1 VRAEENVMRSRSA
14 RFFFCL
20 SILLVLFFASLA
32 FGQVV
37 FTYNNFTAPTA
48 NLQAN
53 GNAGSVGAVMRL
65 TTTATGQSGSVWY
78 YGGTTDAPQ
87 PVSLVNGFTTS
98 FTFQISG
105 SAAPADGIAF
115 VIQNGAFPQNPA
127 GGCPA
132 QNGSSGIFALERGD
146 IGCGGD
152 IGYTGFTNSVAIE
165 FDDFQNAWDL
175 DANHVAVQSCGANAN
190 SSNHNGNCFVARTTP
205 QNPLHSIIGDGNPH
219 NVVIKYSPP
228 GCAGEICTNPN
239 NLQIF
244 VDGAPNGTPALT
256 ATFDLSTLGL
266 DANQDAFVGFVGR
279 TGAQFANQDITTWSF
294 STTAPPS
301 QPITQGSPTVT
312 ATFNNAENNLVQE
325 VVDFSGAFANNSITI
340 IDGTQMNVA
349 NQAIVPSTWQPTW
362 VPGTPFATSSC
373 WPHNGEGNNCK
384 LYIDLCTNN
393 NSGTQA
399 GANCP
404 TSNPPSILVTDN
416 FSGPKIDP
424 NTLGPNTGFGLL
436 EAPDNWQ
443 GGPCTFTVPSSA
455 AGEPCPQNVLTSLT
469 GDPSPAGT
477 VPHFN
482 STFIAIY
489 GVAQPGTSIALNPA
503 ANGNGWINNNSVAN
517 PSVSATFTTSTQPP
531 PANNPNNYVQPF
543 VAQLMYSFT
552 DSANPPNVLIPSK
565 TLPAPVPPNAVTSY
579 AFPVQSLGSLADG
592 RYVLN
597 YQGQDDHG
605 TRELLFSLDATNN
618 YSTTGKTLA
627 VNIDTT
633 KPTES
638 VSLASSVFLNSPL
651 SANYTCSDTLSGV
664 ATCRGQN
671 YSPAVPTTPNVNVP
685 LSTSSVGQ
693 QAFSVTAI
701 DAAGNTST
709 TTVNYNVTYQFFG
722 FVPEVFFPGIN
733 KVKAGIV
740 IPAGF
745 LLTDGNLKPITNLRS
760 ISVSG
765 FASTNCTGANPT
777 PVAISGSLLNLGYG
791 IYDYNW
797 KTSSTFAGKC
807 ITFQANMGDGVIH
820 ALNFQFT
827 N

>member
-1 VRAEENVMRSRSA
+1 MRSRSA

-20 SILLVLFFASLA
+20 SILLVLFFGSLA

-53 GNAGSVGAVMRL
+53 GDAGSVGAVMRL
-65 TTTATGQSGSVWY
+65 TTTLPGQSGSVWY
-78 YGGTTDAPQ
+78 YGGTAANPT

-98 FTFQISG
+98 FQFQITAPPPPPEG
-105 SAAPADGIAF
+105 PPIPPADGIAF
-115 VIQNGAFPQNPA
+115 VIQNGSFPQNPG

-132 QNGSSGIFALERGD
+132 QNGTIGIKALEAPD
-146 IGCGGD
+146 SGCGGD
-152 IGYTGFTNSVAIE
+152 IGYTGLTNSVAIE

-175 DANHVAVQSCGANAN
+175 DANHVAIQSCGADAN
-190 SSNHNGNCFVARTTP
+190 SSNHNGNCFQARTTT
-205 QNPLHSIIGDGNPH
+205 QLHSIIGDGNPH
-219 NVVIKYSPP
+219 TVVIKYSPP
-228 GCAGEICTNPN
+228 NCVAGANCKNPN
-239 NLQIF
+239 NLQ
-244 VDGAPNGTPALT
+244 VYLDSTLVLT
-256 ATFDLSTLGL
+256 KTFDLGSLGL
-266 DANQDAFVGFVGR
+266 DDNQDAFVGFVGR
-279 TGAQFANQDITTWSF
+279 TGALDANQDILNWSF

-301 QPITQGSPTVT
+301 QTITQGSPTVT

-325 VVDFSGAFANNSITI
+325 VVDFSGAFGNGSITI

-384 LYIDLCTNN
+384 LYIDLCTNS
-393 NSGTQA
+393 NSGTQL

-404 TSNPPSILVTDN
+404 TSNPPSIIVTDN

-443 GGPCTFTVPSSA
+443 GGPCVFTVPSSA

-469 GDPSPAGT
+469 GDPAPAGT

-482 STFIAIY
+482 STFVAIY
-489 GVAQPGTSIALNPA
+489 GVAQPGTTIALNPA
-503 ANGNGWINNNSVAN
+503 ANGNGWINNSGVAN

-531 PANNPNNYVQPF
+531 PSPNPNNYVQPD
-543 VAQLMYSFT
+543 VAQLMYSFSNT
-552 DSANPPNVLIPSK
+552 NPPSVLIPS
-565 TLPAPVPPNAVTSY
+565 TVLPAPVPPSAVTSY
-579 AFPVQSLGSLADG
+579 TFPVQNLGSLQDG
-592 RYVLN
+592 RYVLS

-605 TRELLFSLDATNN
+605 TRELLFSLVNNN
-618 YSTTGKTLA
+618 YSTAGKTLA

-638 VSLASSVFLNSPL
+638 VSLASSVYLNSPL

-671 YSPAVPTTPNVNVP
+671 YSPAVTTTPNVNVP

-693 QAFSVTAI
+693 QAFSVTAT
-701 DAAGNTST
+701 DAAGNAST
-709 TTVNYNVTYQFFG
+709 TTVNYNITYQFFG

-765 FASTNCTGANPT
+765 FASTNCSGANPT
-777 PVAISGSLLNLGYG
+777 PVAITGSLLNFGYG

-797 KTSSTFAGKC
+797 KTSPSFAGQC

-827 N
+827 K